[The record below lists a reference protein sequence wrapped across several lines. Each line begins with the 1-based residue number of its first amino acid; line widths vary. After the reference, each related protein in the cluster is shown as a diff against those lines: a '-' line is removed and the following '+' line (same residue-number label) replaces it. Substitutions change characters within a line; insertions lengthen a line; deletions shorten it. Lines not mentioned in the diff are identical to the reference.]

1 MTRCVI
7 LAIICWIAVSFTP
20 IYFSIGMIREAQSD
34 RFIESNCTVLESNG
48 PYPYGSNDYVCD
60 LVVSVSYDKR
70 KRNAYHLFHTSA
82 TSATCT
88 IYGTS
93 CHYDTSG
100 SCTGTCWYVP
110 EVDEV
115 HTYPSS
121 GPFEVGI
128 IVLILSVLLFCCGL
142 VGTLHAVA
150 PKD

>member
-20 IYFSIGMIREAQSD
+20 IYFSIGMIREARSD
-34 RFIESNCTVLESNG
+34 RFIESNCTVLKSNG

-93 CHYDTSG
+93 CHYDVSG

-110 EVDEV
+110 EIDEV

-121 GPFEVGI
+121 GPFEIGI
-128 IVLILSVLLFCCGL
+128 ILLTLSALLFCCGL